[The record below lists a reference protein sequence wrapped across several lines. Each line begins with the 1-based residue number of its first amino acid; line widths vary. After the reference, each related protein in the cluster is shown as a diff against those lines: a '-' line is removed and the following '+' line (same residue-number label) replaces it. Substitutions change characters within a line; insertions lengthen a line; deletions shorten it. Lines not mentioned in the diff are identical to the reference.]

1 MKNTH
6 SCLIRIGKFFL
17 LLVIVSCT
25 NNNLR
30 SKAKIKSEELLDA
43 IGNGNATNLFPT
55 KYFPPDNINPILD
68 LLKNNCDF
76 ANRKGVFVND
86 FYVKNFNDV
95 DQLTLIY
102 EYYLKCNGTRILI
115 TYLLKDSAELFAFR
129 VERFDEPNPMIID
142 QSKRLWKGADKAK

>member
-6 SCLIRIGKFFL
+6 FYLTSIGKFFL
-17 LLVIVSCT
+17 LLMIVSCT

-55 KYFPPDNINPILD
+55 KYFPPYKINV
-68 LLKNNCDF
+68 LLYQIKNNCDF
-76 ANRKGVFVND
+76 ANCKGVFIND
-86 FYVKNFNDV
+86 FYEKNLNDI

-102 EYYLKCNGTRILI
+102 EYYLKCDSLRFLL
-115 TYLLKDSAELFAFR
+115 TYKLNDSTELCGLKIESIK
-129 VERFDEPNPMIID
+129 EPNSMIID
-142 QSKRLWKGADKAK
+142 KSKRLWKGADKTK